1 MKKKPSTSGAVRN
14 KRVTFDYELKDSF
27 VAGIVLSGAE
37 VKSLRMGS
45 ASLQGAF
52 VNIKDGEAWL
62 MNSTVIPMKTNVEH
76 LPSEVQVRNR
86 KLLLKGKEL
95 EQLIEA
101 KNQGYTI
108 VPVKI
113 LTKRHFIKIEIAIAR
128 GKKQY
133 DKRQSIKKRDTER
146 DSRRNLAS

>member
-1 MKKKPSTSGAVRN
+1 MKKKQQNTGNVRN
-14 KRVTFDYELKDSF
+14 KRATFDYELKDSYL
-27 VAGIVLSGAE
+27 AGIVLSGAE

-62 MNSTVIPMKTNVEH
+62 MNSTVIPMKTNAEH

-86 KLLLKGKEL
+86 KLLLKKKEL
-95 EQLIEA
+95 DQLIAA

-113 LTKRHFIKIEIAIAR
+113 LTKRHFIKIEISIAR
-128 GKKQY
+128 GKKRY

-146 DSRRNLAS
+146 NTLREMSR

>member
-1 MKKKPSTSGAVRN
+1 MKKNRSSTGSVRN
-14 KRVTFDYELKDSF
+14 KRATFDYELKDSF
-27 VAGIVLSGAE
+27 TAGIVLSGAE

-62 MNSTVIPMKTNVEH
+62 MNSTIIPMKTNADH
-76 LPSEVQVRNR
+76 LPSDVQIRNR
-86 KLLLKGKEL
+86 KLLLKKKEL
-95 EQLIEA
+95 DQLISA

-108 VPVKI
+108 VPIKI

-128 GKKQY
+128 GKRKY
-133 DKRQSIKKRDTER
+133 DKRQSIKKRDTDR
-146 DSRRNLAS
+146 DALRALRG